1 MGVLCLWQDALPS
14 LSFAEFRVAFQ
25 FCRPLPFRRATT
37 CSVSSTTDDKRI
49 PFCWTCCTAAAFFTK
64 NQHIKS
70 HSKDKCPSNYAPMP
84 RSCAIP
90 RFPQPPSV
98 PAIVFE
104 PAVIICKLA
113 LKLKMATTLDEMA
126 ALFATKTSNLKRS
139 MELRSAGKA
148 INRNCKLYI

>member
-1 MGVLCLWQDALPS
+1 MSIKWMKKRANAAIIDGKNGGNKRCILC
-14 LSFAEFRVAFQ
+14 
-25 FCRPLPFRRATT
+25 
-37 CSVSSTTDDKRI
+37 
-49 PFCWTCCTAAAFFTK
+49 
-64 NQHIKS
+64 
-70 HSKDKCPSNYAPMP
+70 
-84 RSCAIP
+84 RS
-90 RFPQPPSV
+90 PQPPSV
-98 PAIVFE
+98 SALAWPAIVFE